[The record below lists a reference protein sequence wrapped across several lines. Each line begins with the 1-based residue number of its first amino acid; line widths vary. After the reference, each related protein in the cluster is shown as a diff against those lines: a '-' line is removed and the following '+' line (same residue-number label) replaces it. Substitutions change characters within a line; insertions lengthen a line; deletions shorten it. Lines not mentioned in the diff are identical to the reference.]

1 MRIITTILTLLFTL
15 TLSILHT
22 TEVLAQLPQAFS
34 YQGIALD
41 KEDLPV
47 VNQAL
52 GFKISILEDSAAGN
66 SVYSETHTAISSEIG
81 LFNLQIGRGIVL
93 DGLFGNINWGIKRH
107 FVKVEMDIE
116 GGEDYTLAGTVE
128 LLTVPYALYALE
140 SGSSVPGPAGP
151 PGPPGVNGM
160 PGGPGPP
167 GPPGP
172 PGFTNTQM
180 TNTAPANPSNGLIYL
195 DDGTNREDGKPGF
208 RYFDG
213 SVWINL

>member
-1 MRIITTILTLLFTL
+1 MRTITTILTLLFTL
-15 TLSILHT
+15 SILNS
-22 TEVLAQLPQAFS
+22 TEVWAQLPQAFS

-41 KEDLPV
+41 KEDKPV

-66 SVYSETHTAISSEIG
+66 SVYSETHTANSSEIG
-81 LFNLQIGRGIVL
+81 LFNLQIGRGTVVE
-93 DGLFGNINWGIKRH
+93 GLFGSINWGIKRH
-107 FVKVEMDIE
+107 FVKVEMDID
-116 GGEDYTLAGTVE
+116 GGENYTLAGVVE

-151 PGPPGVNGM
+151 PGPPGINGL
-160 PGGPGPP
+160 PGDSGPP

-172 PGFTNTQM
+172 PGFTSLNLL
-180 TNTAPANPSNGLIYL
+180 NTAPVSPRNGELYL
-195 DDGTNREDGKPGF
+195 DDGTNRADAKPGF

-213 SVWINL
+213 SVWLDL

>member
-1 MRIITTILTLLFTL
+1 MRTITTILTLLFTL
-15 TLSILHT
+15 SILNT
-22 TEVLAQLPQAFS
+22 TEALAQLPQAFS

-41 KEDLPV
+41 KEDQPV

-52 GFKISILEDSAAGN
+52 GFRMSILEDNASGN
-66 SVYSETHTAISSEIG
+66 SVYSETHTATSSEIG
-81 LFNLQIGRGIVL
+81 LFNLQIGRGAVVE
-93 DGLFGNINWGIKRH
+93 GLFGSINWGIKRH

-116 GGEDYTLAGTVE
+116 GGEDYTLAGVVE

-151 PGPPGVNGM
+151 PGPPGVNGL
-160 PGGPGPP
+160 PGDSGPP

-172 PGFTNTQM
+172 PGFTNVEM
-180 TNTAPANPSNGLIYL
+180 TNTAPVSPLSGAIYL

-213 SVWINL
+213 SIWIDL

>member
-1 MRIITTILTLLFTL
+1 MRTFTFILTLLFTL
-15 TLSILHT
+15 SIFCI

-66 SVYSETHTAISSEIG
+66 SVYSETHTATSSEIG
-81 LFNLQIGRGIVL
+81 LFNLQIGRGTVL
-93 DGLFGNINWGIKRH
+93 EGLFGNINWGVKRH

-116 GGEDYTLAGTVE
+116 GGENYTLAGTVE

-160 PGGPGPP
+160 PGTPGPP

-180 TNTAPANPSNGLIYL
+180 MNTPPENPSSGIIYL
-195 DDGTNREDGKPGF
+195 DDGTNRDDGKPGF
-208 RYFDG
+208 RYYDG
-213 SVWINL
+213 SSWINL